1 MSWNE
6 PGGGNRDPW
15 SGSGRDQRPPDL
27 NDMFNRL
34 QEKLRK
40 LTGGKGSDGG
50 GSPVVGIVLIA
61 LVAVLVWLASGFYVV
76 DQGHRGVVLRFG
88 QAIGEPAMPGP
99 HWHLPYP
106 IEQVRKVNV
115 AAVRTVELG
124 YQPGAG
130 GRNLPVL
137 AEALM
142 LTQDENI
149 ANVQLA
155 VHYQVSDPAH
165 YLFAFSSP
173 DRTLK
178 EVAESVLREVVGQRT
193 MDFVLTE
200 GRAEVIEETRTLLQ
214 TVLDSYQLG
223 LVVRA
228 VELQDIQP
236 PEEVQGAFADA
247 IRAREDEQRFVNDAM
262 TYANKILPQ
271 AKGEAAR
278 MGEEAVGY
286 KARVIAEAQG
296 AADRFVAL
304 LTEYRKAPEVT
315 RERLYIETIEAVLQ
329 NSSKVFVGAEGSQP
343 LFYLPVDKLTG
354 RDAAAG
360 GCGAAGRRGRL
371 IHGTWRRH
379 RRLPRQTCA
388 AAARPSQA
396 RSKRQRDEQ
405 AGISFLS
412 MPEEALSR
420 CGRNSSSV
428 RAIWRQS
435 RWSLRTDR

>member
-40 LTGGKGSDGG
+40 LTGGKTPGS

-76 DQGHRGVVLRFG
+76 DQGNRGVVLRFG
-88 QAIGEPAMPGP
+88 QFSEVTMPGP
-99 HWHLPYP
+99 HWHLPFP

-115 AAVRTVELG
+115 AAIRTVELG

-130 GRNLPVL
+130 GRNQPVL

-142 LTQDENI
+142 LTKDENI

-155 VHYQVSDPAH
+155 VHYLVSDPEN
-165 YLFAFSSP
+165 YLFKFRDP

-200 GRAEVIEETRTLLQ
+200 GRAEVIEETRSLLQ
-214 TVLDSYQLG
+214 AVLDRYELG
-223 LVVRA
+223 LDVRS

-247 IRAREDEQRFVNDAM
+247 IRAREDEQRFVNEAH

-278 MGEEAVGY
+278 MREEAIGY
-286 KARVIAEAQG
+286 KTKVVAEAHG
-296 AADRFVAL
+296 GADRFVSL

-315 RERLYIETIEAVLQ
+315 RERLYIETVESVLA
-329 NSSKVFVGAEGSQP
+329 NSSKVLVGAEGSQP
-343 LFYLPVDKLTG
+343 LFYLPLDKLTG
-354 RDAAAG
+354 GRGAPAPEAPAVDSGAAASAPAAG
-360 GCGAAGRRGRL
+360 GNASARNRGNLRS
-371 IHGTWRRH
+371 RE
-379 RRLPRQTCA
+379 
-388 AAARPSQA
+388 AR
-396 RSKRQRDEQ
+396 
-405 AGISFLS
+405 
-412 MPEEALSR
+412 
-420 CGRNSSSV
+420 
-428 RAIWRQS
+428 
-435 RWSLRTDR
+435 